1 MQTESENYHVPVLFH
16 SSLQWLNI
24 QPEGVFVDLTFG
36 GGGHSRGILEALG
49 PKGKLYAFDQDPDAA
64 QNVPK
69 DKRFTLI
76 PYRFDLLKQQLERL
90 GISQVD
96 GILADLGISSHQI
109 NTPERGFSYRYEA
122 PLDMRMNPNEG
133 ESAAEILNS
142 LPHGA
147 LARMFREFGD
157 LDQASKIATRILDFR
172 RSRSLQTTADLTE
185 ALGSLIP
192 RDKPSAFLSRVYQAL
207 RIEVNEEMP
216 VLERM
221 LMQALDCLKP
231 EGRMV
236 IISYHSLEDRMVKRF
251 FRSGNFEGEVPKDSF
266 GNSLSPWNVLTR
278 QGIKPTEEEIAA
290 NPRSRSAVMRVAEKK
305 SFIIHNS

>member
-64 QNVPK
+64 QNVPN

-76 PYRFDLLKQQLERL
+76 PYRFDFLKQQLERL

-221 LMQALDCLKP
+221 LLQAPDCLKSG
-231 EGRMV
+231 GRLV
-236 IISYHSLEDRMVKRF
+236 VISYHSLEDRMVKRF
-251 FRSGNFEGEVPKDSF
+251 LRSGNFEGEVPKDSF

-305 SFIIHNS
+305 

>member
-1 MQTESENYHVPVLFH
+1 MQIDSENYHVPVLFH

-36 GGGHSRGILEALG
+36 GGGHSRGILDALG
-49 PKGKLYAFDQDPDAA
+49 SNGKLFAFDQDPDAA
-64 QNVPK
+64 QNIPK

-76 PYRFDLLKQQLERL
+76 PHRFDTLKQQLERL
-90 GISQVD
+90 GIFQVD

-109 NTPERGFSYRYEA
+109 DTPSRGFSYRYEA

-172 RSRSLQTTADLTE
+172 RSKSLQTTADLTE

-207 RIEVNEEMP
+207 RIEVNEEMS

-221 LMQALDCLKP
+221 LIQAPDCLKP
-231 EGRMV
+231 SGRLV
-236 IISYHSLEDRMVKRF
+236 VISYHSLEDRMVKRF
-251 FRSGNFEGEVPKDSF
+251 LRSGNIEGEAPKDSF
-266 GNSLSPWNVLTR
+266 GNSLSPWNVLTK
-278 QGIKPTEEEIAA
+278 QGIKPSEAEIAE

-305 SFIIHNS
+305 

>member
-1 MQTESENYHVPVLFH
+1 MQTELENYHVPVLFH

-49 PKGKLYAFDQDPDAA
+49 PKGKLFAFDQDPDAA
-64 QNVPK
+64 QNVPQ

-76 PYRFDLLKQQLERL
+76 PHRFDSLKQQLERL

-109 NTPERGFSYRYEA
+109 DTPERGFSYRYEA

-133 ESAAEILNS
+133 ESAAEVLNS

-221 LMQALDCLKP
+221 LMQAPDCLKSG
-231 EGRMV
+231 GRLV
-236 IISYHSLEDRMVKRF
+236 VISYHSLEDRMVKRF
-251 FRSGNFEGEVPKDSF
+251 LRSGNFEGEVPKDSF

-305 SFIIHNS
+305 